1 MKVIE
6 ESKLAHFRKRK
17 NGFYY
22 AYWKEK
28 RTNGQW
34 YTMAKT
40 LKTKNKFVAQKRFNF
55 KFADGIDEI
64 KECYIEEWVKLFERS
79 LSIENLDSKTVS
91 KYLYHAERF
100 TEFFN
105 GRVRRMS
112 DFKHEHMIDFM
123 GQLSQS
129 GNSSSTVAGY
139 GRSLRKMFNIAL
151 DLGYIRKSPMAKVK
165 VGRMAQRQR
174 FFMPE
179 EIEKIVEKAQ
189 ESEFELALVLFFL
202 QTGFRIQEVVDS
214 YWANINHHSR
224 TIKVTGKGKK
234 IRIQKIPRLA
244 YEAIMKL
251 SGKWP
256 TIFGH
261 KQKQLYR
268 DLTDILDRAG
278 VEGSPHVFRDTY
290 ATYSIKTMPLS
301 TLRDRMGHGSLEQ
314 TDKYAHALNSEVK
327 PEVLIYFKDW
337 EIQG

>member
-1 MKVIE
+1 M
-6 ESKLAHFRKRK
+6 AHFRKRK

-34 YTMAKT
+34 YTMAKS
-40 LKTKNKFVAQKRFNF
+40 LKTKNKFVAQRKFNF
-55 KFADGIDEI
+55 KFGDGIDEI
-64 KECYIEEWVKLFERS
+64 KECYIEEWVELFKRS
-79 LSIENLDSKTVS
+79 LSVEDLDSKTVS

-100 TEFFN
+100 VNFFN
-105 GRVRRMS
+105 GIVRRMS
-112 DFKHEHMIDFM
+112 DFKHEHRIDFM

-129 GNSSSTVAGY
+129 GNSPSTVAGY

-151 DLGYIRKSPMAKVK
+151 DLEYIRKSPMARVK

-179 EIEKIVEKAQ
+179 EIEKIVEKAR
-189 ESEFELALVLFFL
+189 ENEYDLALILFFL

-214 YWANINHHSR
+214 YWASINHNNR

-234 IRIQKIPRLA
+234 IRIQKIPQLT

-256 TIFGH
+256 TIFGRS
-261 KQKQLYR
+261 QKALYR
-268 DLTDILDRAG
+268 YVIDVLARAG
-278 VEGSPHVFRDTY
+278 VEGNPHVFRDSY
-290 ATYSIKTMPLS
+290 ATYSIKVMPLS
-301 TLRDRMGHGSLEQ
+301 TLRERMGHGSLVQ

-327 PEVLIYFKDW
+327 PEVLSYYQDW